1 MKENSF
7 NYKVLAIFIFG
18 FGLLMF
24 ERGFFWTKEQN
35 TVLQDSEFY
44 LALHQV
50 MPIWLW
56 GVLGM
61 IFSLFIILAPV
72 FLPKQQVSNKFNFLL
87 ILGGSGNA
95 IYYFLLTS
103 ASIFN
108 AINWLSPVQFATL
121 AIINALIAFNGGA
134 DVARKR

>member
-24 ERGFFWTKEQN
+24 ERGFFWTKEQS
-35 TVLQDSEFY
+35 TVLSDSDFY
-44 LALHQV
+44 ITLHQV

-72 FLPKQQVSNKFNFLL
+72 FLPKQQISNKFNFLL
-87 ILGGSGNA
+87 IVGGSGNA
-95 IYYFLLTS
+95 IYYFY
-103 ASIFN
+103 
-108 AINWLSPVQFATL
+108 
-121 AIINALIAFNGGA
+121 
-134 DVARKR
+134 

>member
-24 ERGFFWTKEQN
+24 ERGFFWTKEQE
-35 TVLQDSEFY
+35 TVLSDSDFY
-44 LALHQV
+44 LMLHQV
-50 MPIWLW
+50 MPIWTW

-61 IFSLFIILAPV
+61 VFSLFIILAPI

-87 ILGGSGNA
+87 ILGGTSNT

-108 AINWLSPVQFATL
+108 AINWLSPLQFATL

>member
-24 ERGFFWTKEQN
+24 ERGFFWTKEQS
-35 TVLQDSEFY
+35 TVLSDSDFY
-44 LALHQV
+44 LTLHQV

-61 IFSLFIILAPV
+61 LFSLFIILAPI
-72 FLPKQQVSNKFNFLL
+72 FLPKQQISNKFNFLL
-87 ILGGSGNA
+87 IFGGSGNA

-121 AIINALIAFNGGA
+121 AMINALIAYYGSA
-134 DVARKR
+134 DVAGKR

>member
-24 ERGFFWTKEQN
+24 ERGFFWTKEQE
-35 TVLQDSEFY
+35 TVLSDSDFY
-44 LALHQV
+44 LMLHQV
-50 MPIWLW
+50 MPIWMW

-61 IFSLFIILAPV
+61 VFSLFIILAPI

-87 ILGGSGNA
+87 ILGGTSNT

-108 AINWLSPVQFATL
+108 AINWLSPLQFATL

>member
-7 NYKVLAIFIFG
+7 NYKVLAIFMFG

-35 TVLQDSEFY
+35 TVLNDSEFY
-44 LALHQV
+44 LALHHV
-50 MPIWLW
+50 MPMWLW

-72 FLPKQQVSNKFNFLL
+72 FLPKQQISNKFNFLL
-87 ILGGSGNA
+87 IFGGSGNV

-103 ASIFN
+103 ASVFN
-108 AINWLSPVQFATL
+108 AINWLTPVQFSTL
-121 AIINALIAFNGGA
+121 AMINALIAYYGGA

>member
-1 MKENSF
+1 M
-7 NYKVLAIFIFG
+7 
-18 FGLLMF
+18 LMF
-24 ERGFFWTKEQN
+24 ERGFFWTKEQS
-35 TVLQDSEFY
+35 TVLSDSDFY
-44 LALHQV
+44 ITLHQV

-72 FLPKQQVSNKFNFLL
+72 FLPKQQISNKFNFLL
-87 ILGGSGNA
+87 IVGGSGNA

-121 AIINALIAFNGGA
+121 AMINALIAYYGGA
-134 DVARKR
+134 DFAGKR

>member
-35 TVLQDSEFY
+35 TVLNDSEFY

-61 IFSLFIILAPV
+61 LFSLFIILAPI
-72 FLPKQQVSNKFNFLL
+72 FLPKQQISNKFNFLL
-87 ILGGSGNA
+87 IFGGSGNV

-103 ASIFN
+103 ASVFN
-108 AINWLSPVQFATL
+108 AINWLTPVQFATL
-121 AIINALIAFNGGA
+121 AMINALIAYYGGA

>member
-35 TVLQDSEFY
+35 TVLNDSEFY

-61 IFSLFIILAPV
+61 LFSLFIILAPI
-72 FLPKQQVSNKFNFLL
+72 FLPKQQISNKFNFLL
-87 ILGGSGNA
+87 IFGGGGNA

-103 ASIFN
+103 ASVFN
-108 AINWLSPVQFATL
+108 AINWLTPIQFATL

>member
-35 TVLQDSEFY
+35 TVLNDSDFY
-44 LALHQV
+44 LTLHQV

-61 IFSLFIILAPV
+61 FFSLFIILAPI
-72 FLPKQQVSNKFNFLL
+72 FYLNNK
-87 ILGGSGNA
+87 
-95 IYYFLLTS
+95 
-103 ASIFN
+103 
-108 AINWLSPVQFATL
+108 
-121 AIINALIAFNGGA
+121 
-134 DVARKR
+134 

>member
-35 TVLQDSEFY
+35 TVLNDSEFY

-61 IFSLFIILAPV
+61 LFSLFIILAPV

-87 ILGGSGNA
+87 ILGGTGNT

-108 AINWLSPVQFATL
+108 AINWLTPVQFATL
-121 AIINALIAFNGGA
+121 AMINALIAFNGGA

>member
-35 TVLQDSEFY
+35 TVLNDSEFY

-50 MPIWLW
+50 I
-56 GVLGM
+56 
-61 IFSLFIILAPV
+61 
-72 FLPKQQVSNKFNFLL
+72 
-87 ILGGSGNA
+87 GGSGNA

-103 ASIFN
+103 ASVFN
-108 AINWLSPVQFATL
+108 AINWLTPVQFATL
-121 AIINALIAFNGGA
+121 AMINALIAFNGGA

>member
-35 TVLQDSEFY
+35 TVLNDSEFY

-50 MPIWLW
+50 MPIWMW

-87 ILGGSGNA
+87 ILGGTGNT

-108 AINWLSPVQFATL
+108 AINWLTPVQFATL
-121 AIINALIAFNGGA
+121 AMINALIAFNGGA

>member
-24 ERGFFWTKEQN
+24 ERGFFWTKEQS
-35 TVLQDSEFY
+35 TVLSDSDFY
-44 LALHQV
+44 ITLHQV

-61 IFSLFIILAPV
+61 IFSLFIILAPA
-72 FLPKQQVSNKFNFLL
+72 FYLNNK
-87 ILGGSGNA
+87 
-95 IYYFLLTS
+95 
-103 ASIFN
+103 
-108 AINWLSPVQFATL
+108 
-121 AIINALIAFNGGA
+121 
-134 DVARKR
+134 

>member
-24 ERGFFWTKEQN
+24 ERGFFWTKEQS
-35 TVLQDSEFY
+35 TVLSDSDFY
-44 LALHQV
+44 ITLHQV

-61 IFSLFIILAPV
+61 ILVCLS
-72 FLPKQQVSNKFNFLL
+72 FLHLYSYLNNK
-87 ILGGSGNA
+87 
-95 IYYFLLTS
+95 
-103 ASIFN
+103 
-108 AINWLSPVQFATL
+108 
-121 AIINALIAFNGGA
+121 
-134 DVARKR
+134 

>member
-24 ERGFFWTKEQN
+24 ERGFFWAKEQN
-35 TVLQDSEFY
+35 TVLNDSEFY

-61 IFSLFIILAPV
+61 IFSFFIILAPV
-72 FLPKQQVSNKFNFLL
+72 FLPKQQVSDKFNFLL

-108 AINWLSPVQFATL
+108 AINWLTPVQFSTL
-121 AIINALIAFNGGA
+121 AMINALIAYYGGA

>member
-56 GVLGM
+56 GVIGM
-61 IFSLFIILAPV
+61 VFSLFIILAPV

-103 ASIFN
+103 ASVFN
-108 AINWLSPVQFATL
+108 AINWLTPVQFATL
-121 AIINALIAFNGGA
+121 AMINALIAYYGGA

>member
-24 ERGFFWTKEQN
+24 ERGFFWAKEQN

-108 AINWLSPVQFATL
+108 AINWLTPVQFATL

>member
-24 ERGFFWTKEQN
+24 ERGFFWSKEQN
-35 TVLQDSEFY
+35 TVLKDSEFY
-44 LALHQV
+44 QALHEV
-50 MPIWLW
+50 MPIWMW

-87 ILGGSGNA
+87 ILGGTGNA

>member
-35 TVLQDSEFY
+35 TVLNDSEFY

-61 IFSLFIILAPV
+61 LFSLFIILAPI
-72 FLPKQQVSNKFNFLL
+72 FLPKQQISNKFNFLL
-87 ILGGSGNA
+87 IFGGSGNT

-103 ASIFN
+103 ASVFN
-108 AINWLSPVQFATL
+108 AINWLTPVQFSTL
-121 AIINALIAFNGGA
+121 AMINALIAYYGGA

>member
-24 ERGFFWTKEQN
+24 ERGFFWAKEQS
-35 TVLQDSEFY
+35 TVLSDSDFY
-44 LALHQV
+44 IALHQV

-87 ILGGSGNA
+87 IVGGSGNA

-108 AINWLSPVQFATL
+108 AINWLTPVQFATL
-121 AIINALIAFNGGA
+121 AMINALIAFNGGA

>member
-24 ERGFFWTKEQN
+24 ERGFFWTKEQE
-35 TVLQDSEFY
+35 TVLSDSDFY
-44 LALHQV
+44 LILHQV
-50 MPIWLW
+50 MPIWTW

-61 IFSLFIILAPV
+61 VFSLFIILAPI

-87 ILGGSGNA
+87 ILGGTSNT

-108 AINWLSPVQFATL
+108 AINWLSPLQFATL

>member
-24 ERGFFWTKEQN
+24 ERGFFWAKEQN
-35 TVLQDSEFY
+35 TVLNDSEFY

-61 IFSLFIILAPV
+61 IFSFFIILAPV
-72 FLPKQQVSNKFNFLL
+72 FLPKQQVSDKFNFLL

-108 AINWLSPVQFATL
+108 AINWLTPVQFATL

>member
-24 ERGFFWTKEQN
+24 ERGFFWAKEQS
-35 TVLQDSEFY
+35 TVLRDSDFY
-44 LALHQV
+44 IALHQV

-72 FLPKQQVSNKFNFLL
+72 FLPKQQISNKFNFLL

-108 AINWLSPVQFATL
+108 AINWLTPVQFATL
-121 AIINALIAFNGGA
+121 AMINALIAFNGGA

>member
-35 TVLQDSEFY
+35 TVLNDSEFY

-61 IFSLFIILAPV
+61 LFSLFIIIAPV

-108 AINWLSPVQFATL
+108 AINWLTPVQFATL
-121 AIINALIAFNGGA
+121 AMINALIAFNGGA

>member
-24 ERGFFWTKEQN
+24 ERGFFWTKEQE
-35 TVLQDSEFY
+35 TVLSDSDFY
-44 LALHQV
+44 LILHQF
-50 MPIWLW
+50 MPIWTW

-61 IFSLFIILAPV
+61 VFSLFIILAPI

-87 ILGGSGNA
+87 ILGGTSNT

-108 AINWLSPVQFATL
+108 AINWLSPLQFATL

>member
-35 TVLQDSEFY
+35 TVLSDSDFY
-44 LALHQV
+44 LTLHQV

-56 GVLGM
+56 GVLEC
-61 IFSLFIILAPV
+61 FSVCLS
-72 FLPKQQVSNKFNFLL
+72 FLHLSFYLNNK
-87 ILGGSGNA
+87 
-95 IYYFLLTS
+95 
-103 ASIFN
+103 
-108 AINWLSPVQFATL
+108 
-121 AIINALIAFNGGA
+121 
-134 DVARKR
+134 

>member
-24 ERGFFWTKEQN
+24 ERGFFWAKEQS
-35 TVLQDSEFY
+35 TVLSDSDFY
-44 LALHQV
+44 IALHQV

-61 IFSLFIILAPV
+61 IFSLFIILAPAL
-72 FLPKQQVSNKFNFLL
+72 LPKQQVSNKFNFLL

-108 AINWLSPVQFATL
+108 AINWLTPVQFATL
-121 AIINALIAFNGGA
+121 AMINALIAFNGGA

>member
-24 ERGFFWTKEQN
+24 ERGFFWTKEQE
-35 TVLQDSEFY
+35 TVLSDSDFY
-44 LALHQV
+44 LMLHQV
-50 MPIWLW
+50 MPIWMW

-61 IFSLFIILAPV
+61 VFSLFIILAPI

-87 ILGGSGNA
+87 ILGGTSNT

-108 AINWLSPVQFATL
+108 AINWLTPLQFATL

>member
-24 ERGFFWTKEQN
+24 ERGFFWTKEQS
-35 TVLQDSEFY
+35 TVLSDSDFY
-44 LALHQV
+44 IALHQV

-95 IYYFLLTS
+95 VYYFLLTS

-108 AINWLSPVQFATL
+108 AINWLTPVQFATL
-121 AIINALIAFNGGA
+121 AMINALIAFNGGA

>member
-24 ERGFFWTKEQN
+24 ERGFFWAKEQS
-35 TVLQDSEFY
+35 TVLSDSDFY
-44 LALHQV
+44 IALHQV

-61 IFSLFIILAPV
+61 IFSLFIVLAPV

-108 AINWLSPVQFATL
+108 SINWLTPVQFATL
-121 AIINALIAFNGGA
+121 AMINALIAFNGGA

>member
-35 TVLQDSEFY
+35 TVLNDSEFY

-61 IFSLFIILAPV
+61 LFSLFIILAPI
-72 FLPKQQVSNKFNFLL
+72 FLPKQQVNNKFNFFK
-87 ILGGSGNA
+87 
-95 IYYFLLTS
+95 YF
-103 ASIFN
+103 
-108 AINWLSPVQFATL
+108 
-121 AIINALIAFNGGA
+121 
-134 DVARKR
+134 

>member
-35 TVLQDSEFY
+35 TVLNDSDFY
-44 LALHQV
+44 LTLHQV

-56 GVLGM
+56 GVLEC
-61 IFSLFIILAPV
+61 FSACLS
-72 FLPKQQVSNKFNFLL
+72 FLR
-87 ILGGSGNA
+87 
-95 IYYFLLTS
+95 
-103 ASIFN
+103 
-108 AINWLSPVQFATL
+108 LSFT
-121 AIINALIAFNGGA
+121 
-134 DVARKR
+134 